1 MSFSPSTDAADPSL
15 PLDPPQSKSESQSDS
30 IDQAP
35 ANVPGRQPV
44 GTEATEIGD
53 WQSPPWAELAAG
65 LARRFAARPLS
76 RLFADWQPV
85 VAKDQGGCLRSGLAI
100 AQAASLT
107 PLQIALG
114 DLASGQVPGPKRID
128 AIDWPDAAEEMLRRI
143 DEARS
148 PGKIDPVVVT
158 DALLWAYALPPL
170 IDRISETNW
179 KALCQSL
186 DALARHCIAV
196 PDASSVGRLIGG
208 CELSLVLR
216 LRLGELASDSLAQQA
231 VEGLCEWCDA
241 AEDSIATAV
250 RGGGRYARL
259 VIASILR
266 QRRLA
271 ESVAKC
277 KLKRRRL
284 GTAIDL
290 ACWVAAMTRRDGTAA
305 FARLSRDE
313 IRDDVA
319 RGGFFEAL
327 KTLSPKLLVP
337 AIDATLGRTP
347 SGGRLAWAVSLPE
360 SLWHSELAGAAVML
374 PEWDVRRGRTYV
386 DYAGEDF
393 RIEIEYGRDTA
404 IRGNWEVM
412 IQVDGADQAAAGPW
426 THICE
431 YSDDDAQYL
440 EFEQRWTG
448 GVRLQRQI
456 MLLRDDRCVMMGD
469 AVLRDAD
476 LPPAIIG
483 YLGRVPLATDVTAD
497 MEPETHEVWMRDP
510 GGKPRALALSLQT
523 NEWRTG
529 PSAARYQ
536 ITEDHNL
543 RLQTTSQPP
552 RDNGGSLFVPLWL
565 DFQQRRFGRPRT
577 YRQLTVGDELRIVD
591 PDEAVAHRIQM
602 GSEHWVT
609 YRSLRGE
616 RTRTFMG
623 KHLVADFYCARFHPG
638 DGSIEDLLTVGDHD
652 EDIQR
657 AASEAAGKGGGVTAD

>member
-1 MSFSPSTDAADPSL
+1 
-15 PLDPPQSKSESQSDS
+15 
-30 IDQAP
+30 
-35 ANVPGRQPV
+35 
-44 GTEATEIGD
+44 
-53 WQSPPWAELAAG
+53 
-65 LARRFAARPLS
+65 
-76 RLFADWQPV
+76 
-85 VAKDQGGCLRSGLAI
+85 
-100 AQAASLT
+100 
-107 PLQIALG
+107 
-114 DLASGQVPGPKRID
+114 
-128 AIDWPDAAEEMLRRI
+128 
-143 DEARS
+143 
-148 PGKIDPVVVT
+148 
-158 DALLWAYALPPL
+158 
-170 IDRISETNW
+170 
-179 KALCQSL
+179 
-186 DALARHCIAV
+186 V
-196 PDASSVGRLIGG
+196 PDASSIGRLIGG
-208 CELSLVLR
+208 CELSLALR
-216 LRLGELASDSLAQQA
+216 LRLGELASDSLAEEA

-241 AEDSIATAV
+241 AEDSIATAI

-259 VIASILR
+259 VIASVLR

-305 FARLSRDE
+305 FVSLSRAE

-319 RGGFFEAL
+319 RGGFFEAI
-327 KTLSPKLLVP
+327 KTLAPKLLVP
-337 AIDATLGRTP
+337 AIDATLGRSQ

-374 PEWDVRRGRTYV
+374 PEWDVRRGRTSV
-386 DYAGEDF
+386 DYAGEEF
-393 RIEIEYGRDTA
+393 RIEIEYGRGTA
-404 IRGNWEVM
+404 VRGNWEVM
-412 IQVDGADQAAAGPW
+412 IEIDGTDQAPAGPW

-456 MLLRDDRCVMMGD
+456 MLLRDDRCVMLGD
-469 AVLRDAD
+469 AVLRDENQA
-476 LPPAIIG
+476 PATVG
-483 YLGRVPLATDVTAD
+483 YFGRVPLAAD
-497 MEPETHEVWMRDP
+497 IKADWEPDTHEVWLRDAD
-510 GGKPRALALSLQT
+510 GKPRALALSLQT
-523 NEWRTG
+523 NEWRIG
-529 PSAARYQ
+529 PSAVRYQ
-536 ITEDHNL
+536 IADDQNL
-543 RLQTTSQPP
+543 SLQTTSQPP
-552 RDNGGSLFVPLWL
+552 RDNGGSVFVPFWL
-565 DFQQRRFGRPRT
+565 DFQQRRFDRPRT

-616 RTRTFMG
+616 RTRTFLG

-657 AASEAAGKGGGVTAD
+657 AASEAAGLDVDEAAGMDVDEAANDSVSQ